1 MFLALHPTLDLKALT
16 VCANGFATAHGGP
29 ANMQRVLSLIG
40 REDVPVSVGVHEGL
54 SPITNFPLQ
63 WRVEIDRF
71 YEAQELPESSAALSV
86 LDSPALI
93 AKTLKES
100 ETAVAVLVTGSATNL
115 AIALRKEPD
124 LVGRISAIDAGADWR
139 PLREGSAPRN
149 WSNRCSISWAAITGE
164 ERTTCMTGR

>member
-100 ETAVAVLVTGSATNL
+100 KTAVAVLVTGSATNL

-124 LVGRISAIDAGADWR
+124 LVGRISAIDAGRIGAR
-139 PLREGSAPRN
+139 CERAQRRGIGAIGALSHGQQLR
-149 WSNRCSISWAAITGE
+149 
-164 ERTTCMTGR
+164 GRKEQRV